1 VARLDPR
8 GLALFARVVVLAGL
22 GLAAAAVLRP
32 AGDDSP
38 TPYQAGSIATAAVL
52 AQGRLNILSRA
63 GARDLNPLSDALAR
77 GTFPAPDTI
86 YHWSAAVRPVKRK
99 PDVYDVTVTV
109 AGHGA
114 AYKLETRLYRP
125 R

>member
-1 VARLDPR
+1 MTRLDTR
-8 GLALFARVVVLAGL
+8 GLTLFPRIVALVIL
-22 GLAAAAVLRP
+22 GLAAAAALEMMDADRP
-32 AGDDSP
+32 A
-38 TPYQAGSIATAAVL
+38 PYQAGSIARAAAL
-52 AQGRLNILSRA
+52 AQDRLTALH
-63 GARDLNPLSDALAR
+63 PLPDSLAR

-114 AYKLETRLYRP
+114 AYKLETRFNR
-125 R
+125 RSRTN